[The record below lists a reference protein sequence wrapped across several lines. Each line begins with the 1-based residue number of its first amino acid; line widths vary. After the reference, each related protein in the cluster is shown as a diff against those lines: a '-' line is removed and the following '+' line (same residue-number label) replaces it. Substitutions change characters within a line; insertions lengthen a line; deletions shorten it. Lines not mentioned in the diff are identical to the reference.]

1 MLVITPDKD
10 KDKKEAQLI
19 VNQIDWRKAKKEKIH
34 RIYDESRGQFDRGNL
49 GQIAWGTV
57 LPNAWLPVDG
67 QSWLHWTNRQGKA

>member
-1 MLVITPDKD
+1 MREIEEEKQAEKKAQQKKVRITHGLVITPDKD

-49 GQIAWGTV
+49 GQIA
-57 LPNAWLPVDG
+57 
-67 QSWLHWTNRQGKA
+67 

>member
-1 MLVITPDKD
+1 MITPDKD
-10 KDKKEAQLI
+10 KDEKEAQLI

-57 LPNAWLPVDG
+57 LPEAWLPDQIARG
-67 QSWLHWTNRQGKA
+67 QFWLRWTSLIF